1 MPGNLAHARRRQK
14 VRSAFV
20 RKIDRRGPN
29 SVHVLLTQ
37 PKRVSVVRCHHYR
50 QAPRALRKI
59 PFQVRRHGR
68 HGRGRR
74 TQGNGCGCAHPRP
87 SRRYDRVCD
96 HTWMIPIIATFRTRL
111 QDEFSCLRA
120 LRRPTERA
128 RPSTAGR
135 VTSPG
140 PGPPVNGV
148 PCGRPR
154 TFSPPFHPRRPLA
167 PDTAGGVVASSP
179 DDAPGPGE
187 TAASPRPPRG
197 RCLLPNRDSAKR
209 SAKSANFA
217 KPSCAAS
224 RHRVHSPPRSERG
237 R

>member
-1 MPGNLAHARRRQK
+1 MPGNLTHARRRQK
-14 VRSAFV
+14 VRSTFV
-20 RKIDRRGPN
+20 RKIDRRGRN

-37 PKRVSVVRCHHYR
+37 PRRVSVVPCYHYR
-50 QAPRALRKI
+50 KAPRAPRKI

-68 HGRGRR
+68 SRPGRR
-74 TQGNGCGCAHPRP
+74 TQRNGCGCGHSRP
-87 SRRYDRVCD
+87 SRRCDRVCD
-96 HTWMIPIIATFRTRL
+96 HTWMIEIIATFRTRL

-135 VTSPG
+135 VTAPG
-140 PGPPVNGV
+140 PGPPVNGA

-154 TFSPPFHPRRPLA
+154 TFCIPGEPLA
-167 PDTAGGVVASSP
+167 PGTAGGVVASSP
-179 DDAPGPGE
+179 DDAAGPGE